1 MRKIADFVGKPLSE
15 EVVKR
20 ITTQCT
26 FDGMSKNAPAYW
38 LRDTAEG
45 PNLLR
50 KGIIG
55 DWKNHFTLEQ
65 NARFENEF
73 LARFEGTG
81 LQFDFE

>member
-1 MRKIADFVGKPLSE
+1 MRKIADFVEKPLSD
-15 EVVKR
+15 EVLKR

-38 LRDTAEG
+38 VRDTAEG

-55 DWKNHFTLEQ
+55 DWKNYFTPEL
-65 NARFENEF
+65 NVRFENEL
-73 LARFEGTG
+73 LAKLEGTG